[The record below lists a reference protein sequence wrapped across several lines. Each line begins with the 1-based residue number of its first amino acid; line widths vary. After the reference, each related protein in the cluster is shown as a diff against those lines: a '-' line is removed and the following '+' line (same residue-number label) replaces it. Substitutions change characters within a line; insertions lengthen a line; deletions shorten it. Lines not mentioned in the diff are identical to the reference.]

1 MKRAWYRN
9 IAWSVIAV
17 WAALVGV
24 GLLGIYSSTSGP
36 AAEFLLA
43 TVQQNFGRQL
53 TWFGISAVV
62 FALMLFLPVRAI
74 DRASY
79 PVYVMAIGLLVATLV
94 FGRVV
99 NGAKAWLYI
108 GPIGLQT
115 GELAKVA
122 ALMAVS
128 KFLSSGPARTGR
140 LRYAFV
146 AAGLLALPA
155 MIIVLQNDTGT
166 ALPFLAAVPFVLFWA
181 GAPLSL
187 MALLAA
193 PAVAGY
199 LAIVEHD
206 DPAPYLVF
214 WFAGAF
220 TLAMLIATRDKWY
233 TAASLAFTG
242 VLGTAVWI
250 GITKVLKPHQIS
262 RIIAFTNPEAYA
274 DTVGYH
280 VIQSKAAIGQG
291 GLFGKGFMQGTQ
303 TQLAFIPEQSTDFIF
318 TVIGEEFGFIGAIT
332 VLLLFAFL
340 LIRVAVLGQV
350 AAHSYARI
358 FAAGVCGIFLTH
370 VLINIGMTIGVVPVI
385 GIPLPLVSYGG
396 SALLAN
402 TTLIAVIVTLHAR
415 REEFAVYRGT
425 GG

>member
-1 MKRAWYRN
+1 MKRSWYRN
-9 IAWSVIAV
+9 IDWPLVAAWAS
-17 WAALVGV
+17 LVAI
-24 GLLGIYSSTSGP
+24 GLVGIYSATRGP

-43 TVQQNFGRQL
+43 TVQQNFSRQL
-53 TWFGISAVV
+53 TWFGISAAV
-62 FALMLFLPVRAI
+62 FIGILFTPVRVLERSA
-74 DRASY
+74 Y
-79 PVYVMAIGLLVATLV
+79 PVYVVALGLLIATLL

-99 NGAKAWLYI
+99 NGARAWLYI

-122 ALMAVS
+122 ALLAVA
-128 KFLSSGPARTGR
+128 KFLSSQQARTGK
-140 LRYAFV
+140 LRYALA
-146 AAGLLALPA
+146 AAGILILPA
-155 MIIVLQNDTGT
+155 VIIVLQNDTGT
-166 ALPFLAAVPFVLFWA
+166 ALPFLAAIPVVLFWA

-199 LAIVEHD
+199 LAVVEHD

-214 WFAGAF
+214 AFAGVF
-220 TLAMLIATRDKWY
+220 TLAMLIATRDKWM

-242 VLGTAVWI
+242 VFGTAVWV
-250 GITKVLKPHQIS
+250 GITSVLRPHQIS
-262 RIIAFTNPEAYA
+262 RIIAFTNPEAYS

-291 GLFGKGFMQGTQ
+291 GLLGKGYMQGTQ

-332 VLLLFAFL
+332 VLLLFAFV
-340 LIRVAVLGQV
+340 LIRIPMLGQ
-350 AAHSYARI
+350 ASAHSFART

-370 VLINIGMTIGVVPVI
+370 VLINIGMTMGVVPVI

-402 TTLIAVIVTLHAR
+402 TALIALVVTMHAR
-415 REEFAVYRGT
+415 REEFAVYRA
-425 GG
+425 